1 MNTHTGFPYRGK
13 VVRSDGSSGAMASSD
28 LTQSRPIDIAKQN
41 RQLNTV
47 STVSFFSGVVLTVA
61 AGLGMAAYAEPV
73 NSDLFLSAALFMG
86 LAGLILV
93 VYAGAVIGRL
103 YAYIYNGEIIIES
116 QNMTIMAAKAE
127 PTRDRFHR
135 AGEATGLRADPVATS
150 ITRGPWRIQ

>member
-61 AGLGMAAYAEPV
+61 AGLGMAAYGDEV